1 VKPGIAAFL
10 AAAVVP
16 LAGCGG
22 SGGSD
27 QGAWAGPP
35 RPDERGR
42 VAVEEFNHYLVGH
55 GADAT
60 APVVAATT
68 FLRLD
73 RATAGEASIVVR
85 TSGEGEGP
93 ATVTVTLDR
102 LLDDSVRAQ
111 RFVLAFLKEGGQW
124 RLESAVS
131 AQRCRPG
138 RGHQG
143 FSPEPCV

>member
-1 VKPGIAAFL
+1 VRPGIAAFI

-22 SGGSD
+22 SGKTEEGE
-27 QGAWAGPP
+27 WAGPP
-35 RPDERGR
+35 RPDDRGR
-42 VAVEEFNHYLVGH
+42 VAVDGFNDYLDGH
-55 GADAT
+55 RDDAG
-60 APVVAATT
+60 APVVAATR

-73 RATAGEASIVVR
+73 RATAGETSVVVR
-85 TSGEGEGP
+85 TAGEGEGP

-111 RFVLAFLKEGGQW
+111 RFVLVLRQEGGGW
-124 RLESAVS
+124 RLESAAS
-131 AQRCRPG
+131 AQRCQPN